1 MTISRLNLTFLI
13 VSFKSNKIISKCIN
27 SIDSKIKII
36 VIENSNDIKFKNYLE
51 KKYKNVK
58 CYLSKE
64 NLGMGSANNLG
75 IKYSKT
81 NYVFIINPDVIL
93 NINTLKEIY
102 KASKFI
108 NDFSILSP
116 ILSNKNFPNFKKI
129 KNQNISYDVNK
140 PFNVESVDGFAM
152 LLNKKKIKKALK
164 TKDFKFF
171 DEKIFLYLENDDL
184 CKNLIKKNEKIY
196 IIPKSKVRHMGG
208 KSVDNK
214 YYKEINYSRNWHW
227 IWSKFY
233 YNKKHFGFLFAFLN
247 TFPTA
252 LSALIKTIFY
262 TIMLN
267 NYKRKIYFSRLM
279 GFLYSVTNQSSSYR
293 PKINI

>member
-27 SIDSKIKII
+27 SIDPKIKII
-36 VIENSNDIKFKNYLE
+36 VIENSNDIKLKKYLE

-93 NINTLKEIY
+93 NINALKEIY

-152 LLNKKKIKKALK
+152 LLNKKKIKKVLK

-252 LSALIKTIFY
+252 LSALIKTVFY
-262 TIMLN
+262 TILLN
-267 NYKRKIYFSRLM
+267 NYKRKIYFLRLM